1 MAPMVA
7 EALAWVDQQLPI
19 NNRKLIIRVTFEF
32 KWTCFLSTKLPINN
46 VTLCRPSPGV
56 FMMEQHCSVRELN
69 CIMLVRLTGAMDART
84 VTFRGHAM

>member
-1 MAPMVA
+1 MY
-7 EALAWVDQQLPI
+7 WVI
-19 NNRKLIIRVTFEF
+19 NYPHVRISGDYFFVSPKLLID
-32 KWTCFLSTKLPINN
+32 N
-46 VTLCRPSPGV
+46 VVLCRPSPGV

>member
-32 KWTCFLSTKLPINN
+32 KWTCFVSPKLPIDN
-46 VTLCRPSPGV
+46 VILCRPSPGV
-56 FMMEQHCSVRELN
+56 LFHE
-69 CIMLVRLTGAMDART
+69 IKLVQIGTRVWYKARNHDF
-84 VTFRGHAM
+84 VKY

>member
-1 MAPMVA
+1 VRILLDELGVLIDAFFVSPKP
-7 EALAWVDQQLPI
+7 PI
-19 NNRKLIIRVTFEF
+19 D
-32 KWTCFLSTKLPINN
+32 N